1 LGTSTSATPDPPRH
15 GNAGATRGVAGAK
28 RERILVLTSSYPA
41 YPGDASGH
49 FVQAEVHEL
58 RAQGHAVIVVA
69 PRPIAPA
76 REVKRAARVEAERH
90 TAHDEAP
97 RDDGVRW
104 VDAGDAFG
112 WPGVMARVRER
123 PLRASGVA
131 RFVLGAVRELDA
143 IGDVDR
149 VIAHFLLP
157 SAFPVL
163 AWSRLRARHVEVV
176 AHGSDARLFAR
187 APAVVRGHVARALT
201 QRRARLRCTSEELGA
216 LLEGALGAA
225 FVGKIHVRPS
235 PISVAGT
242 PDRRGARARLGIGED
257 ETLAVVVAR
266 LVASKRVDV
275 ALRAA
280 SLVGGVRAIV
290 VGDGPLREALEREFP
305 HVTFVG
311 KLERDRALM
320 HIAAADVV
328 LSASLL
334 EGSPTVVRE
343 ARVLQT
349 PVVALSAGDLP
360 VRCRD
365 DRGSIIVAPR

>member
-1 LGTSTSATPDPPRH
+1 VFS
-15 GNAGATRGVAGAK
+15 GAK
-28 RERILVLTSSYPA
+28 SERILVLTSSYPA

-58 RAQGHAVIVVA
+58 RAQGHEVIVVA
-69 PRPIAPA
+69 PRPVAPA
-76 REVKRAARVEAERH
+76 RDAQRAARVEAERDH
-90 TAHDEAP
+90 AERDEAP

-112 WPGVMARVRER
+112 WPGVTARVRER
-123 PLRASGVA
+123 PLRLGGVA

-149 VIAHFLLP
+149 VVAHFLLP

-187 APAVVRGHVARALT
+187 APAVVRGHVARELT
-201 QRRARLRCTSEELGA
+201 QRRARLRCTSEELET
-216 LLEGALGAA
+216 LLAGALGAA
-225 FVGKIHVRPS
+225 FVGNIHVCPS

-242 PDRRGARARLGIGED
+242 PDRRSARALLRIAED

-280 SLVGGVRAIV
+280 SLVGGLRAIV
-290 VGDGPLREALEREFP
+290 VGDGPLREALAREFP

-311 KLERDRALM
+311 KLERDRALI

-343 ARVLQT
+343 ARLLQT

-365 DRGSIIVAPR
+365 DRGSIIVAPASVRL